1 MQLWKVSQGCKEV
14 KVPLVTKALLALL
27 ALREQTEIRDSKEI
41 KGHQEKQ
48 HQALRDQKVTLVIP
62 AQKGTLV

>member
-1 MQLWKVSQGCKEV
+1 M
-14 KVPLVTKALLALL
+14 TKALLALL
-27 ALREQTEIRDSKEI
+27 ALKDQTEIRDSKEI